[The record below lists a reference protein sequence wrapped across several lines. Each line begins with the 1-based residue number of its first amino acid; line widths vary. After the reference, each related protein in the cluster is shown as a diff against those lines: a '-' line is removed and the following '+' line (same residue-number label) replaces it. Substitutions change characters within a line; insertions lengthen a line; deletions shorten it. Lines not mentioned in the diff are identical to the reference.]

1 MIDHIAG
8 LAGTAAQVLQKGA
21 ETAAGQY
28 SQTTRHP
35 RPIYRLVVNGQ
46 DITPKL
52 EKRLI
57 SLTLT
62 DNRGMEA
69 DQLSVTL
76 EDHDGRLAIPPRRAS
91 VQLWLGWQDTGL
103 VYKGS
108 YTVDEVEH
116 SGAPDLLTFRASSAD
131 LRAGLT
137 RKRERSWHDVT
148 LSDIIR
154 TVAEAYSLTPVIDL
168 VLGRMPVPHCDQ
180 ADESDANLLTR
191 LASDYD
197 AISSVKAGHLLLMP
211 VGAGKTASGVALPHI
226 HLTRRDGDSH
236 RWMEADRDA
245 YTGVRAH
252 YYDDN
257 SAERLDA
264 IIGTD
269 DNIKTLRHVYADE
282 QSALEAARAEWQRL
296 QRGTSTLT
304 YTLAL
309 GRPDLIPE
317 MTYSL
322 SGVKQE
328 ISATVWLAKS
338 VTHSL
343 GDSGYSTSLE
353 LENQLADDPD
363 LAALVE
369 GGYTGVVAWYR
380 DEKTGRQIKITE
392 GDQTNPKRLTHLYAS
407 KRSAERAVGRERWKI
422 ELATEGG

>member
-1 MIDHIAG
+1 MIERLG
-8 LAGTAAQVLQKGA
+8 GVAGTAAQAIKQQ
-21 ETAAGQY
+21 AADAAQQY
-28 SQTTRHP
+28 SRATRHP
-35 RPIYRLVVNGQ
+35 APAYRLVVNGQ
-46 DITPKL
+46 DITPKI
-52 EKRLI
+52 EGRLI

-69 DQLSVTL
+69 DQLDFTL
-76 EDHDGRLAIPPRRAS
+76 EDHDGLLAIPPRRAS
-91 VQLWLGWQDTGL
+91 VQLWLGWRDTGL

-116 SGAPDLLTFRASSAD
+116 SGAPDVLTIRASSAD

-137 RKRERSWHDVT
+137 RKRERSWHDIT
-148 LSDIIR
+148 LGDIIK
-154 TVAEAYSLTPVIDL
+154 TVAQTYSLTPVIDV
-168 VLGRMPVPHCDQ
+168 VLGRIPVPHLDQ

-191 LASDYD
+191 LATDHD

-211 VGAGKTASGVALPHI
+211 VGASKTASGIELPHI
-226 HLTRRDGDSH
+226 HLTRRDGDGH

-257 SAERLDA
+257 SAERLEA

-269 DNIKTLRHVYADE
+269 DNIKTLRHVYADQ
-282 QSALEAARAEWQRL
+282 QSALQAARAEWQRL

-353 LENQLADDPD
+353 LENQLAEDPD

-407 KRSAERAVGRERWKI
+407 KRSAERAMKREWGRV
-422 ELATEGG
+422 EGA

>member
-1 MIDHIAG
+1 MMER
-8 LAGTAAQVLQKGA
+8 L
-21 ETAAGQY
+21 
-28 SQTTRHP
+28 TRHP

-46 DITPKL
+46 DITPKV

-62 DNRGMEA
+62 DNRGLEA
-69 DQLSVTL
+69 DQLDLSL

-108 YTVDEVEH
+108 YIVDEVEH
-116 SGAPDLLTFRASSAD
+116 SGAPDVISIRASSAD

-137 RKRERSWHDVT
+137 RKRERSWHEVT
-148 LSDIIR
+148 LADIVK
-154 TVAEAYSLTPVIDL
+154 TVAEAYSLKPIIDL
-168 VLGRMPVPHCDQ
+168 MLGQIPVPHLDQ

-191 LASDYD
+191 LATDHD

-211 VGAGKTASGVALPHI
+211 VGASKTASGLDLPHI
-226 HLTRRDGDSH
+226 HLTRRDCDGH

-264 IIGTD
+264 IVGTD

-282 QSALEAARAEWQRL
+282 QSALQAARSEWQRL
-296 QRGTSTLT
+296 QRGAATLS

-309 GRPDLIPE
+309 GRADLIPE

-328 ISATVWLAKS
+328 ISETVWLAKS
-338 VTHSL
+338 VTHNLS
-343 GDSGYSTSLE
+343 DSGYITSLE
-353 LENQLADDPD
+353 LENQLADDSD

-369 GGYTGVVAWYR
+369 GEYTGIVAWYR
-380 DEKTGRQIKITE
+380 DEKTGKHVKVTE
-392 GDQTNPKRLTHLYAS
+392 GDQTNPMRLTHLYAS
-407 KRSAERAVGRERWKI
+407 KHSAQRAVKRAWGRLDVAQYPSI
-422 ELATEGG
+422 V

>member
-1 MIDHIAG
+1 MIERLTG
-8 LAGTAAQVLQKGA
+8 LAGTAARTLQAGA
-21 ETAAGQY
+21 QTAADQY
-28 SQTTRHP
+28 SRATQHP
-35 RPIYRLVVNGQ
+35 RPIYRLVVNDQ
-46 DITPKL
+46 DITPKV

-62 DNRGMEA
+62 DNRGLEA
-69 DQLSVTL
+69 DQLSFSL
-76 EDHDGRLAIPPRRAS
+76 EDHDGKLAIPPRRATI
-91 VQLWLGWQDTGL
+91 QLWLGWQDTGL
-103 VYKGS
+103 VYKGT
-108 YTVDEVEH
+108 YIVDEVEH
-116 SGAPDLLTFRASSAD
+116 SGAPDTISVRASSAD
-131 LRAGLT
+131 LKADLT

-148 LSDIIR
+148 LADIVN
-154 TVAEAYSLTPVIDL
+154 TVASAYSLKPVIDL
-168 VLGRMPVPHCDQ
+168 VLGKMPVPHLDQ

-191 LASDYD
+191 LAGDHD
-197 AISSVKAGHLLLMP
+197 AISSVKAGHLLMMP
-211 VGAGKTASGVALPHI
+211 VGASKTASGIKLPHI
-226 HLTRRDGDSH
+226 TLTRQDGDGH

-269 DNIKTLRHVYADE
+269 DNIKTLRHVYTDE
-282 QSALEAARAEWQRL
+282 QSALQAARAEWQRL
-296 QRGTSTLT
+296 QRGASTLS

-309 GRPDLIPE
+309 GRPELIPE

-322 SGVKQE
+322 IGVNPE

-343 GDSGYSTSLE
+343 SDSGYQTSLE

-380 DEKTGRQIKITE
+380 DKDGKQVKITE
-392 GDQTNPKRLTHLYAS
+392 GDQANPKRLAHLYAS
-407 KRSAERAVGRERWKI
+407 KDSAVRALKREWGR
-422 ELATEGG
+422 LAS